1 MTPAARQ
8 TMPKRKR
15 HPNPC
20 LAKLHRNYTVEEVAR
35 LFGIHRNTVRG
46 WVKRGLPTSDD
57 QRPMLILGR
66 DLAAYLHVQR
76 TKNKRTCKPGEI
88 YCVRCRAPRL
98 PAGDMADYQPV
109 TENLGNLI
117 AICSD
122 CDAIMY
128 RRINL
133 ARLEQVRGQLDITM
147 LQALRQLDEST
158 QPSVNSDLG

>member
-1 MTPAARQ
+1 ML
-8 TMPKRKR
+8 KSKC
-15 HPNPC
+15 HPNPR
-20 LAKLHRNYTVEEVAR
+20 LAKIHGDYRWRR
-35 LFGIHRNTVRG
+35 LRAYLAFTAIPIRA
-46 WVKRGLPTSDD
+46 WVKRGLPTTDD
-57 QRPMLILGR
+57 QRPMLILWGAILLCSCGR
-66 DLAAYLHVQR
+66 RR

-88 YCVRCRAPRL
+88 YCVRCRAPGL

-133 ARLEQVRGQLDITM
+133 ARLQKQVRGQLDIT
-147 LQALRQLDEST
+147 LPASFTCDNVTRAHSR
-158 QPSVNSDLG
+158 P